1 MRGKEGKRR
10 KLEQPVLISVADD
23 ALRKA
28 GVTAGLRAGDDDE
41 RRVLLFQNAAKVAAR
56 IENRHRL
63 PDWPN
68 EASGERDA
76 KIAKASED
84 IATLCSGPFGLR
96 LALKRSPYHPME
108 RFMELLNACLV
119 PLAARWDG
127 DYEKDKHGYKIVK
140 LHDMLGSPWVGDHT
154 VDVPVQWSSFWQE
167 VEKQKVCMTPLAKEE
182 RRRLVEVALASV
194 RIPSADGRRWLF
206 DADVAPVHHI
216 VMLASPLN
224 TETVEGDTNCA
235 PAEDES
241 RMVE

>member
-1 MRGKEGKRR
+1 
-10 KLEQPVLISVADD
+10 
-23 ALRKA
+23 
-28 GVTAGLRAGDDDE
+28 
-41 RRVLLFQNAAKVAAR
+41 
-56 IENRHRL
+56 
-63 PDWPN
+63 
-68 EASGERDA
+68 
-76 KIAKASED
+76 
-84 IATLCSGPFGLR
+84 
-96 LALKRSPYHPME
+96 
-108 RFMELLNACLV
+108 MELLNACLV